1 MKRSILGICSILV
14 GGAVVSMVLAGCGS
28 TEAPALTASACPQ
41 PSADGYFARDAFDRE
56 GVSGASRA
64 AWYSKLLRAMGE
76 PSLHCETVRPA
87 YRFLWLRTFHHPVA
101 VRIEARA
108 DGMHLSAVEL
118 SGASGYDPGT
128 IARRVD
134 RVLTA
139 TEARTFDAALTR
151 TKVWSVAP
159 SEDEHGLDGAQWV
172 IEAHDGKRQAV
183 HDRWSPERG
192 RVRELGLAFLQLTGW
207 RFPPDEIY

>member
-1 MKRSILGICSILV
+1 MKRSILGICSIFM
-14 GGAVVSMVLAGCGS
+14 GGVLLSMVLAGCGS
-28 TEAPALTASACPQ
+28 TKAPAVSASVCPQ
-41 PSADGYFARDAFDRE
+41 PPTDGYFARDAFDR
-56 GVSGASRA
+56 GGASGASRV

-87 YRFLWLRTFHHPVA
+87 YRFLWLRTFHHPIA

-118 SGASGYDPGT
+118 SGASGYDPGAV
-128 IARRVD
+128 ARRVD

-139 TEARTFDAALTR
+139 TEARAFDATLTR
-151 TKVWSVAP
+151 TKVWSVDP
-159 SEDEHGLDGAQWV
+159 SEGEQGLDGAQWV

-192 RVRELGLAFLQLTGW
+192 RMRELGLAFLQLTGW
-207 RFPPDEIY
+207 RLSPDEIY